1 MHVNMSYSDKIF
13 YSTKNY
19 SLFYWRSK
27 GKDLKNSYKMCVKK
41 MEKIILILLALT
53 GTTSKF
59 KIIICKINFF
69 N

>member
-27 GKDLKNSYKMCVKK
+27 GKDLKISHKMCIKK
-41 MEKIILILLALT
+41 MENIILILLALT
-53 GTTSKF
+53 VTTRKF
-59 KIIICKINFF
+59 KTIILKIIFF
-69 N
+69 